1 MTHRDFL
8 FRLLLALL
16 LGAVIG
22 LERQWH
28 QRMAG
33 LRTNVLVSVG
43 SALFVSLGFRLVG
56 SNIDPTRMASYVVSG
71 IGFLGAGV
79 IMREGLHVKGLNT
92 AATLWCAAA
101 VGVLSGAGFFFEASV
116 GAATVVLA
124 HLVLRPVARAFA
136 SHPMSEDAV
145 GTTYRIR
152 VQCRPQDE
160 QRIRALML
168 QTTGKDGF
176 GLKSLHSED
185 AERPER
191 LDVAAVVVSPG
202 RTDRLLEEVV
212 SRLSLDPSVSAVS
225 WEIVAFDLDEA

>member
-8 FRLLLALL
+8 FRMSLALL
-16 LGAVIG
+16 LGAAIG

-43 SALFVSLGFRLVG
+43 AALFVTLSFRLIGHAV
-56 SNIDPTRMASYVVSG
+56 DPTRMASYVVSG

-79 IMREGLHVKGLNT
+79 IMREGVHVKGLNT

-116 GAATVVLA
+116 GAATVVLS
-124 HLVLRPVARAFA
+124 HLILRPIAKRFA
-136 SHPMSEDAV
+136 THPMSETAD

-152 VQCRPQDE
+152 IQCRPQDE

-168 QTTGKDGF
+168 QATGKDGF

-185 AERPER
+185 ADRPER
-191 LDVAAVVVSPG
+191 LDVAAIVSSPG
-202 RTDRLLEEVV
+202 RSDRLLEEVV